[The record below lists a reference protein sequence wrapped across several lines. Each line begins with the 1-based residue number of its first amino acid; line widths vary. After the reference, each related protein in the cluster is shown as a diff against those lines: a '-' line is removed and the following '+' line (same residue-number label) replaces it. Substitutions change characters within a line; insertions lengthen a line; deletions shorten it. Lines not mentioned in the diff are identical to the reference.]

1 MRVAFKVVL
10 ARYQLSDGYA
20 DDIIAAFRSNSDDF
34 TRIIVL
40 LPAGTCS
47 SIEARQL
54 SLGADC
60 ALRDP
65 VRPDVLL
72 AYLEKYMR
80 APSSR
85 VRKAPSKI
93 IDFLGARFSP
103 LDRTLQY
110 GERAVLLTPR
120 EATLVELLAVSA
132 HQVVSYDSLYSE
144 ILGRQFHGDT
154 SNMRVLL
161 AKLST
166 STRRIGLTLRGSVA
180 VIPKSGYRYNAPQ
193 RRSAE

>member
-1 MRVAFKVVL
+1 MITRVPFKVVL
-10 ARYQLSDGYA
+10 ARYQLSDGYS
-20 DDIIAAFRSNSDDF
+20 DDIIAASRSYADDH

-40 LPAGTCS
+40 LPGGTSS

-80 APSSR
+80 APSGRSSTAR
-85 VRKAPSKI
+85 PKT
-93 IDFLGARFSP
+93 IDFIGARFTP
-103 LDRTLQY
+103 LERTLRH
-110 GERAVLLTPR
+110 GERSVLLTPR

-132 HQVVSYDSLYSE
+132 NQVVSYDSLYNE

-161 AKLST
+161 AKLGT
-166 STRRIGLTLRGSVA
+166 STRRIGLTLRGSIA
-180 VIPKSGYRYNAPQ
+180 VIPKSGYRYNAPK
-193 RRSAE
+193 R